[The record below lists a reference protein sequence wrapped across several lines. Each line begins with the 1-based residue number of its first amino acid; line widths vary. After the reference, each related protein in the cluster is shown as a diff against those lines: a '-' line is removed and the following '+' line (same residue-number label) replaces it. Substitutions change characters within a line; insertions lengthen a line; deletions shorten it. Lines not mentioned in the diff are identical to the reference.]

1 MNKMTEQ
8 DFLKRAI
15 EILDKGYPVQGFRNK
30 PYEPKELAKKL
41 KENYEKQLNIIDDN
55 NSH

>member
-55 NSH
+55 SH